1 MLDTGCGT
9 DICKNMQGPRSRRLL
24 IRGEVDIRVGNGARE
39 AALAEG
45 TYDLTLP
52 NGHIFVVMN
61 LL

>member
-1 MLDTGCGT
+1 MGLIFVK
-9 DICKNMQGPRSRRLL
+9 ICRAPRSRRSL
-24 IRGEVDIRVGNGARE
+24 IRGEVDLRVGNGARV

-52 NGHIFVVMN
+52 NGLILVVMN

>member
-1 MLDTGCGT
+1 VGLIFVI
-9 DICKNMQGPRSRRLL
+9 ICRAPRSRRSL
-24 IRGEVDIRVGNGARE
+24 IRGEVDICVGNGARE

-52 NGHIFVVMN
+52 NGLILVVMN